1 MHVNL
6 LKAVAAATS
15 AACIALPLALAGGS
29 AQAAAPLHN
38 AVISAS
44 YNGDAAGMLGLDH
57 GFNAEP
63 GSNVSGLDPN
73 TPGAEFLSADY
84 LLAFDFSADG
94 HLTILNNGPVSGGS
108 YSATFDFG
116 ATLAAPIAGFSVVD
130 SGATSGTPVLT
141 IVNSHA
147 IAIDLSAVNW
157 NGDFN
162 ALETAIVLQA
172 MPVPEPAAGWM
183 LLAGLA
189 GLGAMARRRKPQH

>member
-6 LKAVAAATS
+6 LKAVAAATT
-15 AACIALPLALAGGS
+15 AVCISLAGS
-29 AQAAAPLHN
+29 AQAASDPLHN

-57 GFNAEP
+57 GFNAEA
-63 GSNVSGLDPN
+63 GSNVSALDPN
-73 TPGAEFLSADY
+73 NPGAEFLSADY
-84 LLAFDFSADG
+84 LLAFDFAPNG
-94 HLTILNNGPVSGGS
+94 HLTILNNGAIGAGS
-108 YSATFDFG
+108 YNATFDFG
-116 ATLAAPIAGFSVVD
+116 ATLAAPIAGFSIVD
-130 SGATSGTPVLT
+130 SGVTSGTPVLT
-141 IVNSHA
+141 IVNSHT

-172 MPVPEPAAGWM
+172 MPVPEPAAAWM

-189 GLGAMARRRKPQH
+189 GLGTLARRRQPQH

>member
-1 MHVNL
+1 MHL
-6 LKAVAAATS
+6 TLRQAVAAATS
-15 AACIALPLALAGGS
+15 AACIALAGG
-29 AQAAAPLHN
+29 AQAAADPLHN

-73 TPGAEFLSADY
+73 NPGAEFLSADY
-84 LLAFDFSADG
+84 LLAFDFAPDG
-94 HLTILNNGPVSGGS
+94 SLTIYNNGPIDGGS
-108 YSATFDFG
+108 HSARFDFG
-116 ATLAAPIAGFSVVD
+116 ATLAASIAGFSVID

-141 IVNSHA
+141 IIDSHT
-147 IAIDLSAVNW
+147 IAIDLAAVNW

-162 ALETAIVLQA
+162 PLRTAITLQA
-172 MPVPEPAAGWM
+172 APVPEPAAAWT

-189 GLGAMARRRKPQH
+189 GMGALVRRRKPQR

>member
-1 MHVNL
+1 MHINL

-15 AACIALPLALAGGS
+15 AACIVLAGGG
-29 AQAAAPLHN
+29 AQAATDPLHN

-63 GSNVSGLDPN
+63 GSNVSGLDLN
-73 TPGAEFLSADY
+73 NPGAEFLSADY
-84 LLAFDFSADG
+84 LLAFDFAPNG
-94 HLTILNNGPVSGGS
+94 HLTILNNGAIGPGN
-108 YSATFDFG
+108 YSASFDFG
-116 ATLAAPIAGFSVVD
+116 ATLAAPIAGFSIVD

-141 IVNSHA
+141 IINSHT
-147 IAIDLSAVNW
+147 IAIDLSAVSW

-172 MPVPEPAAGWM
+172 MPVPEPAATWM

-189 GLGAMARRRKPQH
+189 GLGALTRRRKPQH

>member
-6 LKAVAAATS
+6 LKAVAAATT
-15 AACIALPLALAGGS
+15 AAGIVLTLALAGGG
-29 AQAAAPLHN
+29 AQAATDPLHN

-73 TPGAEFLSADY
+73 NPGAEFLSADY
-84 LLAFDFSADG
+84 LLAFDFASNG
-94 HLTILNNGPVSGGS
+94 HLTILNNGAIGAGN
-108 YSATFDFG
+108 YSASFDFG

-130 SGATSGTPVLT
+130 SGATSGAPVLT
-141 IVNSHA
+141 IVNNHT

-172 MPVPEPAAGWM
+172 VPEPATAWM

-189 GLGAMARRRKPQH
+189 GLGALARRRKPQH